1 MRWESAGELLDFEAS
16 VAACKSGVG
25 ERKGKEK
32 GPEMSFPIFQ
42 ENRECHVWPLFF
54 ERHFAAMMLKKTPL
68 WL

>member
-32 GPEMSFPIFQ
+32 GPEM
-42 ENRECHVWPLFF
+42 
-54 ERHFAAMMLKKTPL
+54 
-68 WL
+68 